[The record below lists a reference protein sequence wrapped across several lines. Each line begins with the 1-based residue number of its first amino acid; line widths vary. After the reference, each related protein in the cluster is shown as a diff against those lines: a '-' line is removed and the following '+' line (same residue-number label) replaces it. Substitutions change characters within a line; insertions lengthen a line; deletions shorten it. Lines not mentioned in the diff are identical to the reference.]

1 MQRAPMWPEK
11 QQAPLRVLQWGM
23 FQDVLLAIQHYSAE
37 GCIERS
43 VHLWGEGWR
52 CLLTFAGV

>member
-1 MQRAPMWPEK
+1 MWLEK

-37 GCIERS
+37 GSIERS